1 MGRKRVYDK
10 KQPISVSFTPDIIKR
25 IDKYI
30 KNESRS
36 LFLEIAANNELDR
49 RIKEKL

>member
-10 KQPISVSFTPDIIKR
+10 KQPISVSFTSDIINR
-25 IDKYI
+25 IDKYV

-36 LFLEIAANNELDR
+36 LF
-49 RIKEKL
+49 